1 MSSHG
6 QTPQLPDPP
15 KRKRGR
21 PPKNPAAAIP
31 SPAPEDVELKQEDVS
46 DLTSES
52 VTIEPQVLVE
62 EDNEKGTTSE
72 EKKDGGNDEEEET
85 AQASADDD
93 DEDED
98 EEEEEEDDDD
108 EDAEIEEDE
117 DDEDEY
123 EGSAR
128 KSSRRNL
135 IRVAGRKKEDDEDDK
150 GGEDKR
156 VKRGRPPTV
165 DKPHESRIKI
175 IMRALRK
182 AKTAM
187 RFLYLPFE
195 RLPDKGQYPEYYR
208 EIKDPIALDMIRK
221 KIKRRLYPD
230 VESFLQDLRLMFDNA
245 KEFNSPNSILYKD
258 TVTLQ
263 KLVNSVAAEEMS
275 KPDSTF
281 QDPESSSL
289 KHARIPLDGIEHNGE
304 YYRVGDWVHISSLND
319 PKRPTIGQ
327 IFRTWQ
333 APDGRKWIN
342 ACWYYRPEQTV
353 HRYDKYFYENE
364 VVKSGQYRDHLID
377 EVLEKCFVMF
387 FTKYQRGRPVGFED
401 KAVYCCESRYNE
413 NEKTFNKIR
422 TWKACIPD
430 EVRSTDYEMVLFE
443 KPQPL
448 RKVPSP
454 IKHLL
459 PPDAKDDD
467 PVPEPKVG
475 AENAPPIIGAVYKRP
490 PDPSA
495 KEPSPSPDPPAPAPP
510 SNTAPSSDVNSPFIR
525 NSSVPRSSVE
535 RTLSSNKQIP
545 RPELGRFT
553 SGMSTPGTPTPPS
566 MNYNYN
572 PPMTPLGYGS
582 PGQMAPMN
590 RPMMYNPPPPP
601 STFTLP
607 DYITDRIPPETAEL
621 YQKDD
626 NGKLL
631 WFSVPPVDSSQVG
644 VETASNGKGILGHS
658 VEFLSRRKEIAEKRE
673 RRAEEREQ
681 LFSKK
686 AKS

>member
-1 MSSHG
+1 MRDAG
-6 QTPQLPDPP
+6 
-15 KRKRGR
+15 
-21 PPKNPAAAIP
+21 
-31 SPAPEDVELKQEDVS
+31 EDVDELVDTAAMELQE
-46 DLTSES
+46 
-52 VTIEPQVLVE
+52 PAVE
-62 EDNEKGTTSE
+62 ASEKGAKDDEKSE
-72 EKKDGGNDEEEET
+72 GDDLADNDGNDEQGGGAPASSDEEEDD
-85 AQASADDD
+85 DDD
-93 DEDED
+93 DEED
-98 EEEEEEDDDD
+98 DDEDDDD
-108 EDAEIEEDE
+108 EDAEVEEDE

-123 EGSAR
+123 DVGKTR
-128 KSSRRNL
+128 KSLRRHT
-135 IRVAGRKKEDDEDDK
+135 IRVSSRKKEEEEEEDR

-165 DKPHESRIKI
+165 DKPHESRIKA

-182 AKTAM
+182 AKIAT
-187 RFLYLPFE
+187 RLLYLPFE
-195 RLPDKGQYPEYYR
+195 RLPDVKQYPEYYR
-208 EIKDPIALDMIRK
+208 EIKYPIALDMIRK

-230 VESFLQDLRLMFDNA
+230 VDSFLQDLRLMFENA

-258 TVTLQ
+258 TEELQ
-263 KLVNSVAAEEMS
+263 ELVSSVATEEIK
-275 KPDSTF
+275 KPDSAF

-289 KHARIPLDGIEHNGE
+289 KHARIPLDGIEHNGD
-304 YYRVGDWVHISSLND
+304 YYRVGDWVHISNLND

-377 EVLEKCFVMF
+377 EVLEKSFVMF
-387 FTKYQRGRPVGFED
+387 FTKYQRGRPVGFEN

-430 EVRSTDYEMVLFE
+430 EVRSTDYEMVQFE

-467 PVPEPKVG
+467 PVPEPKLGV
-475 AENAPPIIGAVYKRP
+475 ENAPPIIGAVYKRP
-490 PDPSA
+490 PDPNA
-495 KEPSPSPDPPAPAPP
+495 KEPSPSPEPPIQVPQ
-510 SNTAPSSDVNSPFIR
+510 SNTALSSNVNSPHMR
-525 NSSVPRSSVE
+525 NSPIPRTSVE
-535 RTLSSNKQIP
+535 RTLSSNKQLP
-545 RPELGRFT
+545 RPELGRFN

-566 MNYNYN
+566 MNYSYN

-582 PGQMAPMN
+582 PGQMPPMN

-631 WFSVPPVDSSQVG
+631 WFSVPPVDCSQG
-644 VETASNGKGILGHS
+644 FEAPFNGNGIVGHS
-658 VEFLSRRKEIAEKRE
+658 IEFLAKRKEIAEKRK
-673 RRAEEREQ
+673 RRATEREQ

-686 AKS
+686 VKRDEQL

>member
-1 MSSHG
+1 MNDAGEEVDEAADTAPMESPNVNVSG
-6 QTPQLPDPP
+6 
-15 KRKRGR
+15 KRANDDEKDDG
-21 PPKNPAAAIP
+21 
-31 SPAPEDVELKQEDVS
+31 EDVADVDGNDDPEEAAPASS
-46 DLTSES
+46 D
-52 VTIEPQVLVE
+52 
-62 EDNEKGTTSE
+62 
-72 EKKDGGNDEEEET
+72 DEEE
-85 AQASADDD
+85 D
-93 DEDED
+93 
-98 EEEEEEDDDD
+98 EEEEDDDD
-108 EDAEIEEDE
+108 EDAEVEEDE

-123 EGSAR
+123 DQGRTR
-128 KSSRRNL
+128 KSLRRHT
-135 IRVAGRKKEDDEDDK
+135 IRVSSRKKEDEEEDK

-165 DKPHESRIKI
+165 DKPHESRIKA

-182 AKTAM
+182 AKISS
-187 RFLYLPFE
+187 RLLYLPFE
-195 RLPDKGQYPEYYR
+195 RLPDVKQYPEYYR
-208 EIKDPIALDMIRK
+208 EIKHPIALDMIRK

-230 VESFLQDLRLMFDNA
+230 VESFLQDLRLMFENA
-245 KEFNSPNSILYKD
+245 KEFNSPNSVIYKD
-258 TVTLQ
+258 TEALQELVT
-263 KLVNSVAAEEMS
+263 SVAAEEIK
-275 KPDSTF
+275 KPDSAF

-304 YYRVGDWVHISSLND
+304 YYRVGDWVHISNLND

-333 APDGRKWIN
+333 GPDGRKWIN

-459 PPDAKDDD
+459 PADAKDDD
-467 PVPEPKVG
+467 PVPEPKLGV
-475 AENAPPIIGAVYKRP
+475 ENAPPIIGAVYKRP
-490 PDPSA
+490 PDPNA
-495 KEPSPSPDPPAPAPP
+495 KELSPSPDPPPAPQSTTATA
-510 SNTAPSSDVNSPFIR
+510 SNVNSPHMR
-525 NSSVPRSSVE
+525 NSPIPRTSVE
-535 RTLSSNKQIP
+535 RTMSSSKQMS

-553 SGMSTPGTPTPPS
+553 SGMSTPGTPTPPT

-572 PPMTPLGYGS
+572 PPLTPLSYGS
-582 PGQMAPMN
+582 PGQLPTMN

-621 YQKDD
+621 YQKDN

-631 WFSVPPVDSSQVG
+631 WFSVPPVDFSQV
-644 VETASNGKGILGHS
+644 VETSFNGNGIVGHS
-658 VEFLSRRKEIAEKRE
+658 IEFLARRKEIAEKRK
-673 RRAEEREQ
+673 RRAAERDI
-681 LFSKK
+681 LFSKNT
-686 AKS
+686 AA